1 MLTRETMAAANIETH
16 KELQELLE
24 HKEHNKHKEHTDE
37 NTIVVPNN
45 EIKKKRNP
53 REKKSEIP
61 EKKMN
66 YPSIMGHL
74 SVYTWAAHVADMI
87 YAADRKLCKDE
98 NIIDAYNN
106 FVACL
111 EKYEKMIYTYTGP
124 YYCKYTNCI
133 VVHMKNNYIYC
144 INSDSIITV
153 PIAGTRAALDII
165 DINKDLYMVYNIL
178 YELIKDTVVPFMNN
192 KSHSLKVKQAKK
204 DCIKNVERLN
214 KMKIKLNNDH
224 LRFMEKHNSKMEY
237 IENEMRQA
245 TAELESLGAL

>member
-24 HKEHNKHKEHTDE
+24 YKEHNNE

-66 YPSIMGHL
+66 IPMAIGHL
-74 SVYTWAAHVADMI
+74 SVYTWAVHVYDMI
-87 YAADRKLCKDE
+87 NSANRKLCKDE

-165 DINKDLYMVYNIL
+165 DINKDLHMVYNIL

-214 KMKIKLNNDH
+214 KMKMKLNNDH
-224 LRFMEKHNSKMEY
+224 LKFMEKHNSKMEY